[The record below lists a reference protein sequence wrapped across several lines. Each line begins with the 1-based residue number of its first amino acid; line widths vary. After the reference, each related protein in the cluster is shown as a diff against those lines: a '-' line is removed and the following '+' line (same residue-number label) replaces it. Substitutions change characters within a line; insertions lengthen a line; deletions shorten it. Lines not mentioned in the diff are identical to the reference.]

1 MEKVKK
7 IVNESR
13 EVDAV
18 QITRQEFVD
27 ITSTECVNIFNE
39 LSHIGDRC
47 IVDILIPM
55 ICAKF
60 SAHVMR
66 TIFDDKNEESEDK

>member
-27 ITSTECVNIFNE
+27 IASKECVNAFNE
-39 LSHIGDRC
+39 LSHIGDSS

-55 ICAKF
+55 VCAKF
-60 SAHVMR
+60 SAHLMR
-66 TIFDDKNEESEDK
+66 TIFGDKNEESEDK